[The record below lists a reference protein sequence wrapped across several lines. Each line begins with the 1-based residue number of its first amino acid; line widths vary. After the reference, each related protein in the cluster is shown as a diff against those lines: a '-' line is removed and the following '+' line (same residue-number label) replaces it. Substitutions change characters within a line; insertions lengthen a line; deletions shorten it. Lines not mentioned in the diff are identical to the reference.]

1 MKSLYKTFGVVVSAA
16 LAAMTASCGDNGVN
30 CGEGTKAVD
39 GSCVPD
45 GTVVCTGA
53 TRFNA
58 EKGTCEV
65 DPTACADGT
74 VLVDGKC
81 VDPGIVAADAT
92 EAAEPND
99 DVDPVAAGRVTV
111 PAIGAK
117 GFVIKGCITPHRDI
131 EADANG
137 AVVGDGVLDS
147 DLDPWIVTVA
157 APTLLDVKADG
168 VRGLVAG
175 FVMVTGD
182 AELADAG
189 FQRQGVSV
197 VNDQANREIFL
208 PKAGTYVLFM
218 ADSRT
223 LLKTDVGPGDA
234 NTCYYATISQ
244 KALPAAT
251 AVTTAITAGNYD
263 GTIDVY
269 SYTTMEGDI
278 IEATARP
285 ESFKTFSGLVVMKN
299 GAYASSSVE
308 TDTAYAGVRAGGLKA
323 TDDVKVVYD
332 PDVVYSGRAVD
343 YNYLSTALRAKALP
357 LAGGALTY
365 PNGDGTLNTPTAVGF
380 TSSEPGFAYFDVA
393 SDGDIAFL
401 DLTSDKAVNFSI
413 LDSNLAAVATGTVAG
428 LSATRFNAV
437 GTAKLADADWF
448 RFAKAGRYYVAFYAP
463 RVTGNYVVT
472 TTVTKANPTLFA
484 YGTDYNN
491 TSLGAGVQN
500 SAFGTLNVAA
510 NTKNWAA
517 ITASSGTF
525 AGNVRVRSYALTAT
539 GRFDRDFAAA
549 SNLTLNKNG
558 TDLRG
563 NIIGGAA
570 LNVVVRVSDTTVNL
584 VNTKQFNFKIADRV
598 FTDLG
603 TAVAGTPINLA
614 AVTVAANSS
623 NRYFLKAAK
632 GSLVTVIATPTNFNL
647 AAVSLRANE
656 TALTTADA
664 SILLTTAETLR
675 ISSVDGWVAFEI
687 RNPGVTAGTFALAI
701 NTVSPAAFSEICPAA
716 GGTGTVLTQIA
727 DGTQFGLIG
736 DEALTANQI
745 AAFNFPLF
753 GNNVTSFKVSSNGWL
768 SFDPAL
774 DNDARFDNQF
784 LPADGNGFVAPY
796 WSDLQDV
803 EICRL
808 NGTNKVT
815 IEWNGAELG
824 SIFGPGAT
832 VRFSATLYSTGQVDF
847 AYAGTH
853 AGIGDFA
860 TVGLS
865 NLTGTLGTQLSRN
878 SAGSTAPNTAFA
890 LQAN

>member
-1 MKSLYKTFGVVVSAA
+1 MSAA
-16 LAAMTASCGDNGVN
+16 LAAMSASCGDNGVN

-45 GTVVCTGA
+45 GTVVCTGG

-58 EKGTCEV
+58 DNGTCEV
-65 DPTACADGT
+65 DPAACQDGT
-74 VLVDGKC
+74 VLVDNQC
-81 VDPGIVAADAT
+81 VDPGVVAADAT

-99 DVDPVAAGRVTV
+99 DVDPVAAGRITV

-117 GFVIKGCITPHRDI
+117 GFVIKGCVTPHRDV
-131 EADANG
+131 EVDQNG
-137 AVVGDGVLDS
+137 AVVGDGVLDA

-168 VRGLVAG
+168 IRGLVAG

-197 VNDQANREIFL
+197 VNDQAGREVFL

-234 NTCYYATISQ
+234 NTCYYATVSQ
-244 KALPAAT
+244 KAMPAPT

-263 GTIDVY
+263 GKVDVY
-269 SYTTMEGDI
+269 SYTNMEGDI
-278 IEATARP
+278 IDATARP
-285 ESFKTFSGLVVMKN
+285 ESLKTYSGLVVMKN

-308 TDTAYAGVRAGGLKA
+308 TDSAYAAVRAGGLKT

-343 YNYLSTALRAKALP
+343 YSYVSTSLRAKALP
-357 LAGGALTY
+357 LAGTTVTY
-365 PNGDGTLNTPTAVGF
+365 PNGDGTLDTANELGL
-380 TSSEPGFAYFDVA
+380 AYFDIA

-401 DLTSDKAVNFSI
+401 DLTSDEFVNYTI
-413 LDSNLAAVATGTVAG
+413 LDSNLGAVATGTVAG
-428 LSATRFNAV
+428 LSSSSVPEFNDINLS
-437 GTAKLADADWF
+437 TDADADWF

-463 RVTGNYVVT
+463 GVTGNYVVT
-472 TTVTKANPTLFA
+472 AALTKATQTLFA

-491 TSLGAGVQN
+491 TALGNGAQN

-517 ITASSGTF
+517 ITASSATF
-525 AGNVRVRSYALTAT
+525 AGNVNVRSYELTSS
-539 GRFDRDFAAA
+539 GRFDVDFGPTA
-549 SNLTLNKNG
+549 NLTLNKNG

-563 NIIGGAA
+563 NILGGAA
-570 LNVVVRVSDTTVNL
+570 LNVVVRVSDTAANL
-584 VNTKQFNFKIADRV
+584 TNTKLFNFKIADRV

-614 AVTVAANSS
+614 ALTVAANSS

-632 GSLVTVIATPTNFNL
+632 GSLVTVLATPTNFNL

-656 TALTTADA
+656 AALTTAD
-664 SILLTTAETLR
+664 LQNTPTGAESLR
-675 ISSVDGWVAFEI
+675 ISAADGWVAFEI
-687 RNPGVTAGTFALAI
+687 LNPGNATGTFNLAI
-701 NTVSPAAFSEICPAA
+701 NTITPAAFTEICPSA
-716 GGTGTVLTQIA
+716 GGAGTLLPQTV
-727 DGTQFGLIG
+727 DGSGGPLG
-736 DEALTANQI
+736 DEALTATQT

-753 GNNVTSFKVSSNGWL
+753 GASVTNFKVSTNGFL
-768 SFDPAL
+768 SFDPTL
-774 DNDARFDNQF
+774 PNNARFSNGI
-784 LPADGNGFVAPY
+784 LPTVGLNGFVAPY
-796 WSDLQDV
+796 WDDLQDV

-815 IEWNGAELG
+815 IEWKGAEYG
-824 SIFGPGAT
+824 GFFGPGAA

-847 AYAGTH
+847 AYAPTH
-853 AGIGDFA
+853 AG
-860 TVGLS
+860 
-865 NLTGTLGTQLSRN
+865 TGAGATLGLTNLAGTAGNQVSRN
-878 SAGSTAPNTAFA
+878 VAGSTAPNTAIA
-890 LQAN
+890 LQAD